1 MEWFLQGNVYED
13 FCHSA
18 ESARSQTSFREQQVE
33 VCQGFDPSRLPSS
46 PRRRIVVWMEQWF
59 LLETPTTV
67 KDNVTVD
74 DNVTNELE
82 EKKDTV
88 SSIMANIRVATNQYY
103 A

>member
-1 MEWFLQGNVYED
+1 M
-13 FCHSA
+13 
-18 ESARSQTSFREQQVE
+18 
-33 VCQGFDPSRLPSS
+33 CQDFDPSRLPSS
-46 PRRRIVVWMEQWF
+46 PRRRIVVRMEQF
-59 LLETPTTV
+59 LLETPNTV

-74 DNVTNELE
+74 ENVTTELE

>member
-1 MEWFLQGNVYED
+1 
-13 FCHSA
+13 
-18 ESARSQTSFREQQVE
+18 
-33 VCQGFDPSRLPSS
+33 
-46 PRRRIVVWMEQWF
+46 MEQF
-59 LLETPTTV
+59 LLETPNTV

-74 DNVTNELE
+74 DNVTKELE

>member
-1 MEWFLQGNVYED
+1 MF
-13 FCHSA
+13 A
-18 ESARSQTSFREQQVE
+18 
-33 VCQGFDPSRLPSS
+33 GFDPSQLPSS
-46 PRRRIVVWMEQWF
+46 TSSKDSCPNGTIPARN
-59 LLETPTTV
+59 TKTTV

>member
-1 MEWFLQGNVYED
+1 MDRFLQVMSTKISVIWLSLLEVNLLSENNRLR
-13 FCHSA
+13 C
-18 ESARSQTSFREQQVE
+18 ARISIRADSLV
-33 VCQGFDPSRLPSS
+33 P
-46 PRRRIVVWMEQWF
+46 PRRRIVVRMEQF

-103 A
+103 G

>member
-1 MEWFLQGNVYED
+1 M
-13 FCHSA
+13 
-18 ESARSQTSFREQQVE
+18 
-33 VCQGFDPSRLPSS
+33 CQDFDPSRLPSS
-46 PRRRIVVWMEQWF
+46 PRRRIVVRKEQF
-59 LLETPTTV
+59 LLETPNTV